1 MRLPTVKMTRIL
13 VIKFGA
19 LGDFAQVFHAFATI
33 RAAHPAAEITLLT
46 TPPYQ
51 ALAGASGLFDRID
64 TDGRPKGW
72 RRWLAMTRR
81 LRRARYD
88 RVYDLHTS
96 KGSTRLW
103 WALLPRPPEWSG
115 IARFGSHPQTRSD
128 RNGMHNLDRMAD
140 QLHVAG
146 IGPAYSEGEAP
157 PPDLS
162 FAVKASRTKAEAKG
176 SDSVGARFG
185 LKSPFALLIPG
196 ASASRP
202 EKLWPTA
209 CYADLAAALMK
220 RGVSVGVLGGPDQAA
235 MAAEIKRAA
244 PDAVDLTGAKADQM
258 DFAGLGAEALLCVG
272 NDTGPTHMATYAG
285 APGVMLLSTRVSNP
299 SHVGPRT
306 LTLLS
311 APDLASIS
319 SDQVLQA
326 LSPLLPVAR

>member
-1 MRLPTVKMTRIL
+1 MNRIL

-33 RAAHPAAEITLLT
+33 RKAHPGAEITLLT
-46 TPPYQ
+46 TPPYR
-51 ALAGASGLFDRID
+51 ALATASGLFERIE

-72 RRWLAMTRR
+72 IAWLKMAAR

-103 WALLPRPPEWSG
+103 WALLPRPPQWSG
-115 IARFGSHPQTRSD
+115 VARFGSHPQTRPD
-128 RNGMHNLDRMAD
+128 RNDMHNLDRMAD

-146 IGPAYSEGEAP
+146 IGPAYAEGEAP
-157 PPDLS
+157 PSDLS
-162 FAVKASRTKAEAKG
+162 FAVRAALAKAKAEGFAT
-176 SDSVGARFG
+176 VGARFG
-185 LKSPFALLIPG
+185 LTPPFAIIVPG

-202 EKLWPTA
+202 EKLWPTDR
-209 CYADLAAALMK
+209 YAEVAAALIA
-220 RGVSVGVLGGPDQAA
+220 RGVNVGILGGPDQAA
-235 MAAEIKRAA
+235 MAARIRQDA
-244 PDAVDLTGAKADQM
+244 PTAMDLTGLKTDQM

-299 SHVGPRT
+299 AHVGPRSM
-306 LTLLS
+306 TLLA
-311 APDLASIS
+311 APDI
-319 SDQVLQA
+319 DQIATAEVLSA
-326 LSPLLPVAR
+326 LEPLLPPIA